1 MKKPRLIVVGGFLG
15 AGKTTCILKLSKR
28 LINEGKKIG
37 IVTNDQGSSLVDTNF
52 LASEGLDVL
61 EVTGGCFCCNFDEF
75 AMKVERLAE
84 DGLPDVILAEPVGSC
99 TDLVATIFK
108 PLQFDNARKFDL
120 SPLSVVVD
128 PKRVKKLM
136 MDKGRS
142 LFPDEINY
150 LFQKQLE
157 EADLIVLNKIDM
169 LNPDHKESL
178 MDFLKDKCPGAD
190 VISVSAREDTGFE
203 SWLPFIM
210 VNEAPVKNSMEINYE
225 TYGAAEAFLGWLN
238 SSARLDAKSS
248 FDMNK
253 LVEELMNNIKGNLM
267 KKQMEIAHLKV
278 YGIGSNDFI
287 KAGLTSLDDEV
298 EYTRKMSVETKS
310 ANIIVNARV
319 NSEPELL
326 APIIENGMNKI
337 FEKYLIKVKDI
348 STECFKPSMP
358 KPKYRMD

>member
-84 DGLPDVILAEPVGSC
+84 EGLPDVILAEPVGSC

-150 LFQKQLE
+150 LFHKIAFYIVHKLFYQLVHVKTAFCIKPCGAVEPSQKSFCSSVC
-157 EADLIVLNKIDM
+157 LIIYFHGIFYGSFVNHNKRQ
-169 LNPDHKESL
+169 PA
-178 MDFLKDKCPGAD
+178 LK
-190 VISVSAREDTGFE
+190 
-203 SWLPFIM
+203 PFIF
-210 VNEAPVKNSMEINYE
+210 SGRY
-225 TYGAAEAFLGWLN
+225 
-238 SSARLDAKSS
+238 
-248 FDMNK
+248 
-253 LVEELMNNIKGNLM
+253 
-267 KKQMEIAHLKV
+267 
-278 YGIGSNDFI
+278 
-287 KAGLTSLDDEV
+287 
-298 EYTRKMSVETKS
+298 
-310 ANIIVNARV
+310 
-319 NSEPELL
+319 
-326 APIIENGMNKI
+326 
-337 FEKYLIKVKDI
+337 
-348 STECFKPSMP
+348 
-358 KPKYRMD
+358 